1 MREAEREEMV
11 GSLERD
17 QLVDETSRPTGRMV
31 LSRRATAG
39 LWALRAFSLVVAAM
53 VIYTFVSG
61 LVD

>member
-1 MREAEREEMV
+1 MV